1 MNGYQIDAKVE
12 NLTFKI
18 WREPAQ
24 ASVLSIVFI
33 ASQNK
38 SRLTCHTCFTL

>member
-1 MNGYQIDAKVE
+1 MIHLIDAKVE
-12 NLTFKI
+12 NMTFQK
-18 WREPAQ
+18 WREPMPMP
-24 ASVLSIVFI
+24 VLSILFI